1 MSFPTG
7 VPRVTVT
14 GQNLVDDGGGPL
26 QGVVVF
32 DAGQLEFAAGATP
45 PTVFD
50 TPVVAEVASGVMTP
64 VTLPDSKHAFASVF
78 TYTVTVRFEGRT
90 DAVYPGII
98 ISLDNYP
105 SGTVDLAQLL

>member
-26 QGVVVF
+26 QGVV
-32 DAGQLEFAAGATP
+32 
-45 PTVFD
+45 
-50 TPVVAEVASGVMTP
+50 AEVASGVMTP

-78 TYTVTVRFEGRT
+78 TYTITVRFEGRT
-90 DAVYPGII
+90 DAVYPGIV